1 MKCKLILNKK
11 LINMKKLIILL
22 IIFQAVIISV
32 KTYAQE
38 MTVKNELAKG
48 DTIKA
53 ELLKAQTLVRQGK
66 KEEASKIF
74 TSIMERHPDNKEAV
88 QWWLIANMKRTPTG
102 EEDAIQS
109 LDSLS
114 KIYPRNTGILFFRVF
129 IKAEYGH
136 NEEALTDVDKLIK
149 MQPDSGINWLTKG
162 QVLHAMN
169 RYQEALEAFDKSLA
183 LGPERVDIY
192 GMKASILIKLDKFDE
207 ALYTANKGIGLSPGN
222 PAAIYNRACIYS
234 LKGDKANALADLK
247 KVLEMNPMFKQHA
260 RQDKDFKSLWE
271 DEEFKTIT
279 K

>member
-1 MKCKLILNKK
+1 MLNKK
-11 LINMKKLIILL
+11 LIEMKKLIILL
-22 IIFQAVIISV
+22 IILHVVMISL
-32 KTYAQE
+32 KTSAQG

-74 TSIMERHPDNKEAV
+74 TGIMESHPDNKEAV

-102 EEDAIQS
+102 EEGAIQS

-114 KIYPRNTGILFFRVF
+114 RIYPGNTGILFFRVF
-129 IKAEYGH
+129 MKAEYGH

-149 MQPDSGINWLTKG
+149 MQPDSGINWLAKG
-162 QVLHAMN
+162 QILHAMN
-169 RYQEALEAFDKSLA
+169 RYREALEAFDKSLA

-192 GMKASILIKLDKFDE
+192 GMKAATLIKLEKFDE
-207 ALYTANKGIGLSPGN
+207 ALTTANIGIGLSPGN
-222 PAAIYNRACIYS
+222 SAAIYNRACIYS

-247 KVLEMNPMFKQHA
+247 QAIGMRSSFKA
-260 RQDKDFKSLWE
+260 NALKDEDFKSLWE